1 MHLQNSKLLMVGG
14 GSGGVSGE
22 GLKKHLTIGKAD
34 KQRDLVRFGEVL
46 AYISMKTYGG
56 EVVLLVGM
64 VRMKVTDG
72 RRGGQ

>member
-34 KQRDLVRFGEVL
+34 KQRDSARFGEVL
-46 AYISMKTYGG
+46 AYISMKTYGR

-72 RRGGQ
+72 C

>member
-1 MHLQNSKLLMVGG
+1 MVGG

-22 GLKKHLTIGKAD
+22 GLKKYLTIGKAD
-34 KQRDLVRFGEVL
+34 KQRVLVRFGEVL

-64 VRMKVTDG
+64 ARMKVTDG
-72 RRGGQ
+72 L